1 MGNIYISNIYMRKG
15 YLPMY
20 LSWSTTIGTL
30 EHNSNYI
37 GFKPFRITLQASF
50 TTLITDRIHVIF
62 SQTNVVLH
70 VPANGEATDDIFIH
84 GNFIIITT
92 YYIEHI
98 PQKKKWSSREI
109 KSYTIFFRSAIE
121 IYHWNFD
128 NNTAF
133 FNWKYSPL
141 TIWLNLYIKAVGGR
155 EFGCIQLWTTCPCK
169 ILF

>member
-1 MGNIYISNIYMRKG
+1 LDLNHSGSPFKHPSPPWLPIEFMLFSPKLMLFFMFLQMEKQLTISLFMETS
-15 YLPMY
+15 L
-20 LSWSTTIGTL
+20 L
-30 EHNSNYI
+30 
-37 GFKPFRITLQASF
+37 LQP
-50 TTLITDRIHVIF
+50 TTLNIF
-62 SQTNVVLH
+62 H
-70 VPANGEATDDIFIH
+70 
-84 GNFIIITT
+84 
-92 YYIEHI
+92 
-98 PQKKKWSSREI
+98 KKKWSSREI

-128 NNTAF
+128 NNTTF